1 MSDNSLWF
9 SVVMLNFVVLFIVI
23 SDFQEDMQDKELKP
37 NPAWDKFM
45 QSINNEINVYL
56 EEPIK
61 LLSNPFFWMIA
72 LVVSIPVIR
81 YAIWHFNQFVPDR
94 REKRSTLS

>member
-9 SVVMLNFVVLFIVI
+9 SVMMLNFVVLFIVI
-23 SDFQEDMQDKELKP
+23 TDFQEDMKDKEFKP

-45 QSINNEINVYL
+45 QSINNEIKMYHD
-56 EEPIK
+56 EPIK
-61 LLSNPFFWMIA
+61 LLSNPLFWVIA
-72 LVVSIPVIR
+72 LLVSMPIVR

-94 REKRSTLS
+94 REKRSTLN